1 MDVTTDLTDNELLE
15 QIENCSLN
23 PIAFT
28 HKTMLRLSWIL
39 IKKYGA
45 DDAVEKTIEIK
56 ENYFQI
62 VFHSDK
68 FNRTLTKAY
77 TEILY
82 FFMQKDKKAD
92 FEKLLKE
99 FPRLLYNFKSLVKT
113 HYGYDILKEH
123 RKEEPSFINR
133 PILFTF

>member
-1 MDVTTDLTDNELLE
+1 MSLITTLTDDELLE
-15 QIENCSLN
+15 RIENCSLN
-23 PIAFT
+23 PEAFT

-39 IKKYGA
+39 IKKYGI
-45 DDAVEKTIEIK
+45 DDAIEKTIEIK
-56 ENYFQI
+56 ENYFKT
-62 VFHSDK
+62 VLHSNK

-82 FFMQKDKKAD
+82 FFMQKSKKAN

-123 RKEEPSFINR
+123 RKEEPKFFDR
-133 PILFTF
+133 PILFNF